1 MLDRYL
7 QTEKLNHSTMKQII
21 KTLSILF
28 FILFYSCNNDE
39 SRNINKNEQTISVSA
54 QNLAETIKYQ
64 PGDPFIETLK
74 KSEFFQIS
82 GLEDHI
88 IKTKEGTVLSI
99 PKGAFRDKN
108 GDLVEKEIRLEVTDI
123 KSIEDQ
129 ILSNV
134 TSQQGGQLLQSG
146 GSFYINATL
155 NGDQLA
161 LNEDSPIYIE
171 TTIKD
176 PESDYLV
183 FEGIRNDKGEMQWI
197 NPVKPRKHLIPVDID
212 ELDFLPQGFKTA
224 VDKGMPFKNHKTA
237 DKKLTDSLYYS
248 LTPEI
253 DNSNNERLNGFIDP
267 DGIFHKYDWEVDVAI
282 TECEGIDPASIK
294 VLKTKK
300 FSKTFIAT
308 RDFEKRLAVIH
319 NLKKPELLDIY
330 VNNLNLNMSTC
341 DSMVMKKL
349 PKNSP
354 SKLKFTD
361 FARENLGNV
370 KNLPKSIEKL
380 GEYYAKELEKTRKQ
394 LEKVR
399 SEYQSILDKKDEKAK
414 KVENEYKEVLT
425 KRLIYRL
432 ERFGYEVKN
441 LGWSNIAKV
450 LEPLEKFKLD
460 IVIQGGASYD
470 YVNVYTVDKNIQSIF
485 ALTSYDKILFNRGY
499 DHDQFLLYKKLQT
512 ATAIVVAYK
521 DGIGYYAEQDFKVNS
536 VINIVLSPIETSKKD
551 LKVKLRK
558 LDHGHTSFNKIQ
570 VDLEYQ
576 AVFYKERERK
586 KKLMKEREFI
596 NSLVRIAF
604 ECEKSQVEFGI

>member
-1 MLDRYL
+1 M
-7 QTEKLNHSTMKQII
+7 
-21 KTLSILF
+21 
-28 FILFYSCNNDE
+28 YSCNNDE
-39 SRNINKNEQTISVSA
+39 SRNINKNEQTISVNA

-88 IKTKEGTVLSI
+88 IETKEGTILSI

-108 GDLVEKEIRLEVTDI
+108 GDIVEKEIRLEVTDI

-161 LNEDSPIYIE
+161 LNEESPIYIE

-197 NPVKPRKHLIPVDID
+197 NPIKPRKHLIPVDLD
-212 ELDFLPQGFKTA
+212 ELDFLPEGFQTA
-224 VDKGMPFKNHKTA
+224 VDKGMPFKNHKKA

-248 LTPEI
+248 LTKNMKSSDDINFAIYLDSVKNPYL
-253 DNSNNERLNGFIDP
+253 NEYNRDIAIYP
-267 DGIFHKYDWEVDVAI
+267 CKGIE
-282 TECEGIDPASIK
+282 PASIK
-294 VLKTKK
+294 VLKTNK

-308 RDFEKRLAVIH
+308 RDFEKRLRVIH
-319 NLKKPELLDIY
+319 KLKRPELLDIY

-341 DSMVMKKL
+341 DSMVLKKL
-349 PKNSP
+349 PKNS
-354 SKLKFTD
+354 SSSLKFAD

-380 GEYYAKELEKTRKQ
+380 GEYYAKELEKTREQ

-399 SEYQSILDKKDEKAK
+399 NEYQTILDKKEEKAK
-414 KVENEYKEVLT
+414 KVENEYKQVLT
-425 KRLIYRL
+425 KRLVYRL
-432 ERFGYEVKN
+432 EKFGYEVKN

-450 LEPLEKFKLD
+450 LEPLEKFKLE

-499 DHDQFLLYKKLQT
+499 NHDQFLLYKKLQS
-512 ATAIVVAYK
+512 ATVIVVAYK
-521 DGIGYYAEQDFKVNS
+521 DDIGYYAEQYFKVTP
-536 VINIVLSPIETSKKD
+536 VINIVLSPIETNKKD
-551 LKVKLRK
+551 LRVKLRK
-558 LDHGHTSFNKIQ
+558 LDQGHTSFNKIQ

-604 ECEKSQVEFGI
+604 ECEKSDGEFGI